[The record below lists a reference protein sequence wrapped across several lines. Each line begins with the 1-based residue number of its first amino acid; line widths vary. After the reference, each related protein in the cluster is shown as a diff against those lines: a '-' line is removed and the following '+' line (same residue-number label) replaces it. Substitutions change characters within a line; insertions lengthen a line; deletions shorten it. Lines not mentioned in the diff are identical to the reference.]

1 MICPKCKHDL
11 GPINPREEGRC
22 PYCNFDLS
30 NWNPFAPPKS
40 SPDTPPH
47 VDYEPPAPNSS
58 GTSSESLSGG
68 VGDSITG
75 LGNAICV
82 VGIIASVII
91 GGSIVSKDDDL
102 FLIGLLIIGLG
113 CFLSWLSTLLLRGF
127 GQLVSDTAIIRQLL
141 QNRK

>member
-1 MICPKCKHDL
+1 MICPKCKKDL
-11 GPINPREEGRC
+11 GQINPQEQGRC
-22 PYCNFDLS
+22 PYCNYDLRS
-30 NWNPFAPPKS
+30 YDPYAPNKTSDP
-40 SPDTPPH
+40 PPH
-47 VDYEPPAPNSS
+47 KDYEPPAPNPS